1 VASANAYVEEYL
13 TTHNARF
20 AVAAASSVDH
30 HRPRDRRRW
39 ADADVFCLESSR
51 TIGND
56 YVVQYQGRVLQLDRR
71 AQSRI
76 PVKSQVLVRE
86 ARDGSLRVVFVDRTG
101 RERRLAWTPATPRA
115 PKPSVVIPEPSS
127 SASAEPR
134 PAVGRSIPA
143 PDHPWRAQHR
153 RWKQQA
159 LARKA
164 DHASA
169 VGASVDSSATVRSA
183 FGPTDAIR

>member
-1 VASANAYVEEYL
+1 MIVS
-13 TTHNARF
+13 
-20 AVAAASSVDH
+20 
-30 HRPRDRRRW
+30 P
-39 ADADVFCLESSR
+39 LESPR

-86 ARDGSLRVVFVDRTG
+86 ARDGSLRVVFVDRAG
-101 RERRLAWTPATPRA
+101 RERRLAWTPAAPRA
-115 PKPSVVIPEPSS
+115 PKPTVVITASS
-127 SASAEPR
+127 SSSSPPSPAGST
-134 PAVGRSIPA
+134 PAVGRPIPA

-164 DHASA
+164 AQASA
-169 VGASVDSSATVRSA
+169 VAASVDSSASLRSA
-183 FGPTDAIR
+183 SAPTDAIR